1 MMKREA
7 SPAMKRE
14 NPTPGK
20 AFGVLSSCQLTVFHE
35 TADSDFSMGWEIRI
49 S

>member
-1 MMKREA
+1 MNREA
-7 SPAMKRE
+7 RPVMKRE
-14 NPTPGK
+14 NPTPGSH
-20 AFGVLSSCQLTVFHE
+20 FRVLSTCQLTVFHE